1 VIINYIY
8 RISNLGSES
17 VTPLRLFDDS
27 VGVIS
32 INETPLKHG
41 DVLLANATARALM
54 PGYLNN
60 TATLEY
66 ADHSGRIAAVSAF
79 ASVLVKSECI
89 FFKKEASIDAAVPG
103 DIIIYNFTISNKLDK
118 QISGLTVIDNM
129 LGPVAMNRS
138 ILGPGD
144 QARGTKT
151 YLVKD
156 QDLPGPLVN
165 LAEFT
170 AYDSWNRKLTG
181 RDMAKVLLSPCITES
196 CCRECG
202 GCQSIQI
209 INYANIS
216 GNGQNIQLFSKGQ
229 ATVSN
234 TSQSISQ
241 DQNENNTESKI
252 RSNEYH

>member
-1 VIINYIY
+1 VINYTY
-8 RISNLGSES
+8 RISNLCSES

-27 VGVIS
+27 VGVIQ
-32 INETPLKHG
+32 INETPLNHG

-66 ADHSGRIAAVSAF
+66 ADRSGRIAAVSAF

-89 FFKKEASIDAAVPG
+89 FFIKEASIDAAVPG
-103 DIIIYNFTISNKLDK
+103 DLIIYNFTIKNKLDK
-118 QISGLTVIDNM
+118 QISGLTVIDDM
-129 LGPVAMNRS
+129 LGLVAMNRS

-151 YLVKD
+151 YMVKD

-181 RDMAKVLLSPCITES
+181 RDMAKVQLSPCITKP
-196 CCRECG
+196 CCRECS
-202 GCQSIQI
+202 GCPSIQI

-216 GNGQNIQLFSKGQ
+216 GSGQNIQVISKGQ
-229 ATVSN
+229 ATVGN
-234 TSQSISQ
+234 TSQSISH
-241 DQNENNTESKI
+241 DQNENNTERKI
-252 RSNEYH
+252 RSDEYH